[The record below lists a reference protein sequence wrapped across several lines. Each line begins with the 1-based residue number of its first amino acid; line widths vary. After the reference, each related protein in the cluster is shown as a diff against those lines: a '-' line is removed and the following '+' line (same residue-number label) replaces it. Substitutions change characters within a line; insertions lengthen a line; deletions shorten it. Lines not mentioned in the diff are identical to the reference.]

1 MGVGG
6 GEFTD
11 LLVRV
16 SLSINKSFDLV
27 IYKESV
33 SAGLWDSTIFLLL
46 RRNYPRTDSHPC
58 IKFLMIGIPAFLYA
72 NSMHIFCLLNF
83 EEF

>member
-1 MGVGG
+1 MGSWGM
-6 GEFTD
+6 EFTD
-11 LLVRV
+11 LLVWV

-46 RRNYPRTDSHPC
+46 GRNYPRTDSHPC